1 MTSSV
6 IEDRDKLISEYEK
19 LIDRLEKAEKW
30 ASDNNYCWEFVKAS
44 KYKIWHERDNII
56 KEIEFVRELLK
67 SPFQVAFLLNYIKL
81 YGNNIIIYGGV
92 KMKSIIKVQSNSKTV
107 SVNIPKHMV
116 EKMNLKKGD
125 RVLIELKEDN
135 SIVIKNEY

>member
-30 ASDNNYCWEFVKAS
+30 ADDNNYCWEFVKAY

-56 KEIEFVRELLK
+56 KEIEFVRELLGLR
-67 SPFQVAFLLNYIKL
+67 Q
-81 YGNNIIIYGGV
+81 
-92 KMKSIIKVQSNSKTV
+92 QSFF
-107 SVNIPKHMV
+107 
-116 EKMNLKKGD
+116 
-125 RVLIELKEDN
+125 
-135 SIVIKNEY
+135 Y